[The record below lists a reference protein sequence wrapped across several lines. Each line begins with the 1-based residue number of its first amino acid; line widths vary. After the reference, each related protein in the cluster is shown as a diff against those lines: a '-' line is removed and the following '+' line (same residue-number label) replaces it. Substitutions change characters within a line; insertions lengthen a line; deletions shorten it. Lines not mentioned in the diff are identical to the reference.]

1 MRSYPSNSPQ
11 AAARIV
17 ALTVFADGD
26 IGDAEIEWLD
36 RLAVHEQLGLARHEL
51 HALLDTF
58 CEDLLSSD
66 QLKWADACPVDERTL
81 ADLMG
86 EIQDPALRLKLLRLC
101 VELAEATRM
110 SPKASRSC
118 SLLPWSTGA
127 CTTRRFDSRP
137 RSQRRDLPDPF
148 PTAHRWAGG
157 PTCAVPRPIEV
168 SSSPGRLGTGCRL

>member
-1 MRSYPSNSPQ
+1 MMRSYPVNSPQ

-17 ALTVFADGD
+17 ALTVVADGD
-26 IGDAEIEWLD
+26 IGDAEIAWLD
-36 RLAVHEQLGLARHEL
+36 RLVVHEQLGLARHEL

-101 VELAEATRM
+101 VELAEVDAHVDDGESSVLVAAVEHWGLDHEMFRP
-110 SPKASRSC
+110 SSRN
-118 SLLPWSTGA
+118 
-127 CTTRRFDSRP
+127 
-137 RSQRRDLPDPF
+137 
-148 PTAHRWAGG
+148 
-157 PTCAVPRPIEV
+157 
-168 SSSPGRLGTGCRL
+168 

>member
-1 MRSYPSNSPQ
+1 VNSPQ

-17 ALTVFADGD
+17 ALTVVADGD
-26 IGDAEIEWLD
+26 IGDAETKWLD

-86 EIQDPALRLKLLRLC
+86 DVQDPALRLKLLRLC
-101 VELAEATRM
+101 VELAEVDAHVDDGESSVLIAAVEHWGLHREM
-110 SPKASRSC
+110 FRPSSRN
-118 SLLPWSTGA
+118 
-127 CTTRRFDSRP
+127 
-137 RSQRRDLPDPF
+137 
-148 PTAHRWAGG
+148 
-157 PTCAVPRPIEV
+157 
-168 SSSPGRLGTGCRL
+168 

>member
-1 MRSYPSNSPQ
+1 MRSYPTNSPQ

-17 ALTVFADGD
+17 ALTVVADGD
-26 IGDAEIEWLD
+26 IGETEIEWLD

-86 EIQDPALRLKLLRLC
+86 EIQDPAMRLKLLRMC
-101 VELAEATRM
+101 VELAQA
-110 SPKASRSC
+110 
-118 SLLPWSTGA
+118 
-127 CTTRRFDSRP
+127 D
-137 RSQRRDLPDPF
+137 
-148 PTAHRWAGG
+148 AHVAEGESIVLSA
-157 PTCAVPRPIEV
+157 AVEQWGLHREMLR
-168 SSSPGRLGTGCRL
+168 SSSGN

>member
-1 MRSYPSNSPQ
+1 MMRSYPVNSPQ

-17 ALTVFADGD
+17 ALTVIADGD
-26 IGDAEIEWLD
+26 IGDAEIKWLD

-86 EIQDPALRLKLLRLC
+86 EVQDPALRLKLLRLC
-101 VELAEATRM
+101 VELAEVDAHVDDGESSVLIAAVEHWGLHREM
-110 SPKASRSC
+110 FRPSSRN
-118 SLLPWSTGA
+118 
-127 CTTRRFDSRP
+127 
-137 RSQRRDLPDPF
+137 
-148 PTAHRWAGG
+148 
-157 PTCAVPRPIEV
+157 
-168 SSSPGRLGTGCRL
+168 

>member
-1 MRSYPSNSPQ
+1 MRTYPANSPQ

-17 ALTVFADGD
+17 ALTVVADGD

-36 RLAVHEQLGLARHEL
+36 RLAVHEQLGLARREL

-66 QLKWADACPVDERTL
+66 QLKWADVCPVDERTL

-101 VELAEATRM
+101 VELAEV
-110 SPKASRSC
+110 
-118 SLLPWSTGA
+118 
-127 CTTRRFDSRP
+127 D
-137 RSQRRDLPDPF
+137 
-148 PTAHRWAGG
+148 AHVDQGESIVLIA
-157 PTCAVPRPIEV
+157 AVEHWGLHHEMFR
-168 SSSPGRLGTGCRL
+168 

>member
-1 MRSYPSNSPQ
+1 MRSYPVNSPQ

-17 ALTVFADGD
+17 ALTVVADGD
-26 IGDAEIEWLD
+26 IGDAEINWLD

-86 EIQDPALRLKLLRLC
+86 EVQDPALRLKLLRLC
-101 VELAEATRM
+101 VELAEV
-110 SPKASRSC
+110 
-118 SLLPWSTGA
+118 
-127 CTTRRFDSRP
+127 D
-137 RSQRRDLPDPF
+137 
-148 PTAHRWAGG
+148 AHVDDGESSVLIA
-157 PTCAVPRPIEV
+157 AVEHWGLHREMFR
-168 SSSPGRLGTGCRL
+168 SSSET

>member
-1 MRSYPSNSPQ
+1 MRSYPVNSPQ

-17 ALTVFADGD
+17 ALTVVADGD
-26 IGDAEIEWLD
+26 IGDAEIKWLD

-86 EIQDPALRLKLLRLC
+86 EVQDPALRLKLLRLC
-101 VELAEATRM
+101 VELAEVDAHVDDGESSVLIAAVEHWGLHREM
-110 SPKASRSC
+110 FRPSSRN
-118 SLLPWSTGA
+118 
-127 CTTRRFDSRP
+127 
-137 RSQRRDLPDPF
+137 
-148 PTAHRWAGG
+148 
-157 PTCAVPRPIEV
+157 
-168 SSSPGRLGTGCRL
+168 